1 MKADVL
7 DTFDTIKVAVG
18 YKVDGKK
25 TDRYPYEV
33 NAKIEPIYK
42 EFKGWKKDL
51 TKCKAAKELPVAFKR
66 YIAFI
71 EKELGVKIAYVSVG
85 PDRSQTIKL

>member
-1 MKADVL
+1 ML

-18 YKVDGKK
+18 YKVNGKK
-25 TDRYPYEV
+25 TDRYPFDTAAV
-33 NAKIEPIYK
+33 IEPLYK

-51 TKCKAAKELPVAFKR
+51 TKCKSGAELPAAFKR

-71 EKELGVKIAYVSVG
+71 EKELGVKITYVSVG